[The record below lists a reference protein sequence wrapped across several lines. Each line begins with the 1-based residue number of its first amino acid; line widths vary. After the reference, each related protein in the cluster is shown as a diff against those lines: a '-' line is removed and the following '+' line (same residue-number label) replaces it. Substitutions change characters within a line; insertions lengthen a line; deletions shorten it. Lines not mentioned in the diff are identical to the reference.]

1 MEDLQIVIMDYD
13 QYSRDDFTGQVTIPL
28 NRLRDQLKHTETF
41 DLYDKNGS
49 LGKGKIK
56 LGLQWIHSRV
66 NYFFFFLSVYLMMSE
81 NLILKNYSMRIE

>member
-41 DLYDKNGS
+41 DLYDRNGS

-66 NYFFFFLSVYLMMSE
+66 NRE
-81 NLILKNYSMRIE
+81 NLLL